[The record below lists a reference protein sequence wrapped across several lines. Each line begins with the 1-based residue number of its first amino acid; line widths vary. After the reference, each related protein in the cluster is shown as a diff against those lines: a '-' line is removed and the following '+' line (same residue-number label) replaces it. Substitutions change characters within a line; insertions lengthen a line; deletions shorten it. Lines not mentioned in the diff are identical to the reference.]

1 MAEMTDNDILHMIPI
16 YVMGKKYEVPKGL
29 TIMKALEYS
38 GYRLTRGCGCRGG
51 VCGACVTIYR
61 KKDEYKWQIGLACQ
75 TVVQENI
82 FLVQLPYVPAHKA
95 LYNLNTLE
103 PSEKQVV
110 SLYPELLRCMGCNT
124 CTRSCPMDLEVMNYV
139 SAALVG
145 DWETV
150 KKLSMDCIMC
160 GMCAARCPGELAPFN
175 IAMLV
180 RRMVG
185 KNSHKTPADL
195 AKRLQDIENGVFQP
209 ELDRLKGMQK
219 EEMLAMYKEFQATKG
234 EAV

>member
-1 MAEMTDNDILHMIPI
+1 MSSTDIIQLMPI
-16 YVMGKKYEVPKGL
+16 YIMGKKYEVPKGL

-61 KKDEYKWQIGLACQ
+61 KKDEYKWNIGLACQ
-75 TVVQENI
+75 TMAQEDTY
-82 FLVQLPYVPAHKA
+82 LVQLPYVPAHKA
-95 LYNLNTLE
+95 PYAIQTLE
-103 PSEKQVV
+103 PTEDSVV

-124 CTRSCPMDLEVMNYV
+124 CTRSCPMEIEVMNYV
-139 SAALVG
+139 SAAIIG

-150 KKLSMDCIMC
+150 KDLSMDCIMC

-175 IAMLV
+175 IAMLI

-185 KNSHKTPADL
+185 IQAHKTPAEVE
-195 AKRLQDIENGVFQP
+195 KRLSDIQNGVFAP

-219 EEMLAMYKEFQATKG
+219 EELLEMYKEFQSTKG

>member
-1 MAEMTDNDILHMIPI
+1 MPPAADILQMIPI
-16 YVMGKKYEVPKGL
+16 YVMGKKYQVPMGL

-38 GYRLTRGCGCRGG
+38 GYTLTRGCGCRGG

-61 KKDEYKWQIGLACQ
+61 KKDDYRWQIGLACQ
-75 TVVQENI
+75 TLAEENT

-95 LYNLNTLE
+95 PYDIRSLE
-103 PSEKQVV
+103 PTEASVLA
-110 SLYPELLRCMGCNT
+110 LYPELLRCMGCNT
-124 CTRSCPMDLEVMNYV
+124 CTRSCPMKLEVMNYV
-139 SAALVG
+139 SAAIQG

-150 KKLSMDCIMC
+150 KHLSMECIMC

-185 KNSHKTPADL
+185 KKAHQTPPAV
-195 AKRLQDIENGVFQP
+195 ARRLQDIEGGTYQA
-209 ELDRLKGMQK
+209 ELDRLKTLDK
-219 EEMLAMYKEFQATKG
+219 LALQGLFKEFQATKG